1 MVETLW
7 FLGHKMSK
15 NKGMIKRRVQTLMVL
30 DKDTKI
36 IGVKH
41 FMVLKGRVES
51 GAKTFM
57 VLRGGGEILYSLITK
72 GLKVKE
78 G

>member
-57 VLRGGGEILYSLITK
+57 VLRGGEILYSLDTK

>member
-41 FMVLKGRVES
+41 FMVLKGRVGS
-51 GAKTFM
+51 GVKQFM
-57 VLRGGGEILYSLITK
+57 VSGVGGKTL
-72 GLKVKE
+72 
-78 G
+78 